1 MRSIRQNEID
11 ACKNAIDGE
20 KSSQVDAASWSDII
34 AAKKEAVGLQLEA
47 AYRARLVEAHSQA
60 SANIKLTQEVNIT
73 TLFSGQKA
81 S

>member
-1 MRSIRQNEID
+1 MINQELDEEEAELRAIRQNEID

-20 KSSQVDAASWSDII
+20 KASQVDAASWSDII

-60 SANIKLTQEVNIT
+60 SVKSLCI
-73 TLFSGQKA
+73 
-81 S
+81 